1 VLPTDGAAGKHI
13 RRPVKKI
20 STNLNQEQSDSNDTE
35 QNTNTSPKLTG
46 KSSDLLAAS
55 SKPRLLLYLGRILLV
70 SLVVTSTVAAFSI
83 SSSHKTSQNWPW
95 GFWYVVSFV
104 FDQLVVLPFISL
116 LQSMLVYRYLLGKPG
131 KLLTFVVEKLISSDI
146 LNALKARRKLLQ

>member
-1 VLPTDGAAGKHI
+1 MLPTDGAAGKHI

-70 SLVVTSTVAAFSI
+70 SLLVTSTVAVFSI